1 MSGKYTWKLIL
12 TAAVMI
18 WAALNLNPVS
28 TTPFEEYLRREA
40 TTSPA
45 FEAVMLKAKQRFE
58 AKEAPSFFMAVKQV
72 ADADAVDLAQFFPEV
87 NLEKSLQNIR
97 KKNSILLD
105 HLLKASQS
113 RLRRG
118 LDLSGGI
125 SFLLE
130 VDRPAGAAGDDT
142 QQRADLDK
150 AIEIIGE
157 RVDGLGVSEPLIRP
171 IGTDRIE
178 VQIAQVNTRDN
189 PEVVNELKKPARLE
203 FRLVDMRN
211 RPDPANPTEA
221 PPGYEVM
228 ALNVERGAQSYEEEL
243 FVKRVPEMTGD
254 AVERAYVYRNDY
266 GQPEVGLR
274 FTSKGG
280 DRFGEVTRK
289 LVEEHGRSVGRLAIV
304 LDGKLYSAPTV
315 NDAITGGS
323 AQITGSFSDRE
334 AFELANVLNNPL
346 DVPLRVVSMSEV
358 GPSLA
363 ADSVS
368 SGWKAFIIGTSLTA
382 AFIIVY
388 YTTAGML
395 AVVAMAVNVLVILG
409 VMASDLVGAT
419 LSMPGIAGIVL
430 TLGMSVDSNILIFER
445 LREEVT
451 AGKNLRAAL
460 DAAHEKA
467 FSAIFDANITTLIT
481 AVLMW
486 TYGTGPVKGFGV
498 TLTIGI
504 FSTMFAALIVTRLLL
519 ELVVYTGVAK
529 RIKMFQALP
538 ETNIDFLK
546 HARPAFIV
554 SWVIVAIG
562 LGVVLFKGDS
572 IYGIDFAGGDE
583 VTLSFSGEQLDVAT
597 VRAAAEAAGVTDI
610 NPAPQTLLGTG
621 QEVMKVVTP
630 YDQGDK
636 VVLKLKELHPGAGVT
651 VLGEERI
658 GGSVSSQIKWN
669 ALAAIGLSLI
679 GILIYVAFRFEIGY
693 GIGAVVSTVHDL
705 LITIGVF
712 VAFGNQFN
720 AAMVGAILLIA
731 GYSINDTIVVFDR
744 IREELQ
750 LNPNMKLRDVINM
763 SLNRTLARTIITG
776 GTTFCTAITLY
787 VVAGGAVND
796 IAFTLIVGIIT
807 GTFSSLYI
815 ASPIFFWWHK
825 GDRKH
830 VEESHDIAPKY
841 EWSAGSKASE

>member
-1 MSGKYTWKLIL
+1 MSGKYTWKLII

-18 WAALNLNPVS
+18 WAVLNLNPIS
-28 TTPFEEYLRREA
+28 TTPFEDYLRQEA

-45 FEAVMLKAKQRFE
+45 FEAVMLKAKQRLD
-58 AKEAPSFFMAVKQV
+58 AKEAPSFYVALKQV
-72 ADADAVDLAQFFPEV
+72 AEADATDLSQFFPQV

-105 HLLKASQS
+105 HLLKQSQA
-113 RLRRG
+113 RLRKG

-130 VDRPAGAAGDDT
+130 VDRPAGVADAT
-142 QQRADLDK
+142 QQQADLDK

-157 RVDGLGVSEPLIRP
+157 RIDGLGVSEPIIRP
-171 IGTDRIE
+171 VGEDRIE
-178 VQIAQVNTRDN
+178 VQIAGVNTRDN

-203 FRLVDMRN
+203 FRLVDMVN
-211 RPDPANPTEA
+211 RPDPNNPSEV
-221 PPGYEVM
+221 PIGYELLV
-228 ALNVERGAQSYEEEL
+228 LNAERGANSYEEEL
-243 FVKRVPEMTGD
+243 FVKRVPEMTGE
-254 AVERAYVYRNDY
+254 AVERAFVYRNDY
-266 GQPEVGLR
+266 GQAEVGLR

-289 LVEEHGRSVGRLAIV
+289 IVDEHGRGRGRLAIV

-315 NDAITGGS
+315 NDAITGGN
-323 AQITGSFSDRE
+323 AQITGSFTDRE

-368 SGWKAFIIGTSLTA
+368 SGWKAFIIGTSITA

-388 YTTAGML
+388 YTSAGLL
-395 AVVAMAVNVLVILG
+395 AVLAMGVNVVIILG
-409 VMASDLVGAT
+409 AMASDLVGAT

-445 LREEVT
+445 LREEVA

-519 ELVVYTGVAK
+519 ELIVHTGVVK
-529 RIKMFQALP
+529 KIKMFQAMP

-546 HARPAFIV
+546 YARPAFIA
-554 SWVIVAIG
+554 SFAIVAVG
-562 LGVVLFKGDS
+562 VAVVLFKGDK

-583 VTLSFSGEQLDVAT
+583 VTLSFAGKPLDVAQ
-597 VRAAAEAAGVTDI
+597 VRAAASQVGVTDI
-610 NPAPQTLLGTG
+610 NPAMQKALGTG
-621 QEVMKVVTP
+621 AEVMKVVTP

-636 VVLKLKELHPGAGVT
+636 VVMKLKELYPDAGLKVE
-651 VLGEERI
+651 GEERI

-669 ALAAIGLSLI
+669 AMAAIGLSLV

-693 GIGAVVSTVHDL
+693 GIGAVVSTLHDL
-705 LITIGVF
+705 LMTIGVF

-750 LNPNMKLRDVINM
+750 LNPNMKLRDVINH
-763 SLNRTLARTIITG
+763 SLNRTLARTVITG

-796 IAFTLIVGIIT
+796 IAFTLIIGIIT
-807 GTFSSLYI
+807 GTFSSLFI
-815 ASPIFFWWHK
+815 ASPIFYWWHK

-841 EWSAGSKASE
+841 EWTAGSKAAE

>member
-1 MSGKYTWKLIL
+1 MSGKYTWKLVL
-12 TAAVMI
+12 TLVVMF
-18 WAALNLNPVS
+18 WAGWNLNPIS
-28 TTPFEEYLRREA
+28 TTPFEEYLRQEA
-40 TTSPA
+40 TSSPK
-45 FEAVMLKAKQRFE
+45 FEAVMLKAKQSADAR
-58 AKEAPSFFMAVKQV
+58 EAPSFYV
-72 ADADAVDLAQFFPEV
+72 ALKRAAEADGVDLSEFFPQV
-87 NLEKSLQNIR
+87 NLEKSLKNLR

-105 HLLKASQS
+105 EMLKRSQA
-113 RLRRG
+113 RLRKG

-130 VDRPAGAAGDDT
+130 VDRPAGDET
-142 QQRADLDK
+142 QQKADLDK

-157 RVDGLGVSEPLIRP
+157 RIDGLGVSEPIIRP
-171 IGTDRIE
+171 VGEDRIE
-178 VQIAQVNTRDN
+178 VQIAGVNTRDN
-189 PEVVNELKKPARLE
+189 PDVVDELKKPARLE

-211 RPDPANPTEA
+211 RPDPTRPGDL
-221 PPGYEVM
+221 PPGYELLV
-228 ALNVERGAQSYEEEL
+228 LNVERGAQSYEEEL

-266 GQPEVGLR
+266 GQAEVGLK
-274 FTSKGG
+274 FTSRGG
-280 DRFGEVTRK
+280 DRFGDVTRK
-289 LVEEHGRSVGRLAIV
+289 IVQEHGPRNGRLAIV

-363 ADSVS
+363 EDAVS
-368 SGWKAFIIGTSLTA
+368 SGWKAFIIGTAITA
-382 AFIIVY
+382 AFIMVY
-388 YTTAGML
+388 YTSAGIL
-395 AVVAMAVNVLVILG
+395 AVLAMSVNVLVILG

-419 LSMPGIAGIVL
+419 LSMPAIAGIVL

-445 LREEVT
+445 LREEVA

-460 DAAHEKA
+460 EAAHEKA
-467 FSAIFDANITTLIT
+467 FSAIFDANVTTLIT
-481 AVLMW
+481 AGLMW
-486 TYGTGPVKGFGV
+486 IYGTGPVKGFGV

-504 FSTMFAALIVTRLLL
+504 FSTMFAALVVTRLLL
-519 ELVVYTGVAK
+519 ELVVHTGLAK

-538 ETNIDFLK
+538 ETNIDFLRYAK
-546 HARPAFIV
+546 PAFIT
-554 SWVIVAIG
+554 SFIIVG
-562 LGVVLFKGDS
+562 LGVAVVAYKGGRV
-572 IYGIDFAGGDE
+572 YGIDFAGGDE
-583 VTLSFSGEQLDVAT
+583 VTLSFTGTPLDVAQ
-597 VRAAAEAAGVTDI
+597 VRAAAAQVGVTDI
-610 NPAPQTLLGTG
+610 NPAPQKLLGTG
-621 QEVMKVVTP
+621 EEVMKVVTP
-630 YDQGDK
+630 FDQSDK
-636 VVLKLKELHPGAGVT
+636 VVLKVQELYPDAGTV

-658 GGSVSSQIKWN
+658 GGSVSSQIQWN
-669 ALAAIGLSLI
+669 AFAAIGLSLV
-679 GILIYVAFRFEIGY
+679 GILLYVAFRFEMGY
-693 GIGAVVSTVHDL
+693 GIGAVVATIHDL

-720 AAMVGAILLIA
+720 GAMVGAILLIA

-750 LNPNMKLRDVINM
+750 LNPNMKLRDVINL

-807 GTFSSLYI
+807 GTFSSLFI
-815 ASPIFFWWHK
+815 ASPIFYWWHK

-841 EWSAGSKASE
+841 EWAAGSKAAE